1 MKVRAVFCQL
11 ALLDPHIP
19 SHVSVLRTGH
29 QIMDMTFSD
38 QNQSEPNQ
46 LHAVTS
52 DEKEKEEEEETNPKS
67 HT

>member
-1 MKVRAVFCQL
+1 
-11 ALLDPHIP
+11 
-19 SHVSVLRTGH
+19 
-29 QIMDMTFSD
+29 MDMTFSD